1 MENNNKPNL
10 DDWNDF
16 SGEWL
21 KPNNV
26 KTFPVTLVC
35 TNVDGEISK
44 EGRARM
50 WIETE
55 LPAGRAWKLN
65 LNKTNQAFVQIK
77 GLLPKQLIGKK
88 LIFDKCKVRD
98 PKKDAIVDSFML
110 IDIK

>member
-21 KPNNV
+21 KPSNV
-26 KTFPVTLVC
+26 KAFPVTLVC
-35 TNVDGEISK
+35 VNVDGEISK

-55 LPAGRAWKLN
+55 LPAGRSWKLN
-65 LNKTNQAFVQIK
+65 MNKTNQAFVQIK
-77 GLLPKQLIGKK
+77 GLLPRQLIGKK
-88 LIFDKCKVRD
+88 LGKSKTKI
-98 PKKDAIVDSFML
+98 L
-110 IDIK
+110 